1 MFLFQYKKRIVG
13 SLRFMSWA
21 ETFNSGSFGNS
32 LSNKMANIKL
42 DTTVDTA
49 EIQAKIKKDF
59 NLQNADNNAVQN
71 IQASSS
77 QTEKDNLNFQK
88 ANSEQTFVP
97 YQPQAPVINNQ
108 TGYNY
113 QMYPMNYG
121 AQQTGY
127 IPIQSVYSAGTTYQN
142 PTTNPITMQTP
153 SADIQRAYQNN
164 SLPMQ
169 TTGNNLNVNAY

>member
-21 ETFNSGSFGNS
+21 ETFNSGSFGNN
-32 LSNKMANIKL
+32 LSSKTANIKL
-42 DTTVDTA
+42 DTTVDAA

-59 NLQNADNNAVQN
+59 NLQNADTVQN
-71 IQASSS
+71 VQLPSN
-77 QTEKDNLNFQK
+77 QTEKDSLNFQK

-108 TGYNY
+108 AGYTY

-121 AQQTGY
+121 VFQTGY
-127 IPIQSVYSAGTTYQN
+127 APMQSLYSAGTTYQN
-142 PTTNPITMQTP
+142 PTTANPITMQTP
-153 SADIQRAYQNN
+153 SSDIQRVYQNN